1 MSPVSTD
8 TREKLIVAARDLFMI
23 QGYHNTGIAQ
33 ILKQAEVNSGSLYYY
48 FPTKED
54 LLLAVLEWYR
64 DHIEDDLLAIHT
76 AHVDDPIE
84 KVFALLDGYRQ
95 MLHMF
100 DYDMGCPIGNLALEL
115 SNTHPAARSLLLV
128 NFEQWVDSVEGF
140 LNAGADRLP
149 EDLDRRGLAL
159 HILATME
166 GAVMLARTYRSLRV
180 FDQTISQLRD
190 YVERLVSQGTNWNA
204 PKSAKSIEET
214 LK

>member
-1 MSPVSTD
+1 MSSVGSD
-8 TREKLIVAARDLFMI
+8 TREKLVIAARDLFMI

-64 DHIEDDLLAIHT
+64 DHIEDDLLAFHT
-76 AHVDDPIE
+76 GRVDDPIE
-84 KVFALLDGYRQ
+84 KIFALLDGYRQ
-95 MLHMF
+95 MLQMF
-100 DYDMGCPIGNLALEL
+100 EFDMGCPIGSLALEL
-115 SNTHPAARSLLLV
+115 SNSHPAARSLLLV
-128 NFEQWVDSVEGF
+128 NFEQWVDSVEGY

-149 EDLDRRGLAL
+149 GELDRRGLAL

-180 FDQTISQLRD
+180 FDQAISQLRD
-190 YVERLVSQGTNWNA
+190 YVERLIDQGTNWNA
-204 PKSAKSIEET
+204 PKAVPAIEEG